1 MSQKED
7 PETPRA
13 IVLLPVIRGSELETE
28 LRSKTREI
36 EKNGWTLWGY
46 GEIAIHPI
54 AMLQPFAG
62 AELRQDEELWAL
74 GREGDGKTNL
84 HTERACRYS
93 TDSLTWHKVPGNIE
107 VRGRY
112 ALVIDRIEAR
122 AETMDLGKF
131 LMGTGPSQGR
141 EAAGCRMG
149 CLVQKEPGK
158 RNERPVQPVSTH
170 LRARLVSPH
179 AVLLDSRT
187 ILKKNGERR
196 KILEEAENITGVKAQ

>member
-1 MSQKED
+1 MLQKED
-7 PETPRA
+7 LEIPRA
-13 IVLLPVIRGSELETE
+13 MVLLPVIRGNELEAE
-28 LRSKTREI
+28 LQSKMLEI

-46 GEIAIHPI
+46 GEIAIHPT
-54 AMLQPFAG
+54 AMLQPFAD

-74 GREGDGKTNL
+74 GREGDGKTNH

-93 TDSLTWHKVPGNIE
+93 TDSLTWHFVPEGIE

-112 ALVIDRIEAR
+112 ALVINRIEAR
-122 AETMDLGKF
+122 AETTDLGKF

-141 EAAGCRMG
+141 EAAGYRMG

-170 LRARLVSPH
+170 LRARLVHPH

-187 ILKKNGERR
+187 ILKKNRERR
-196 KILEEAENITGVKAQ
+196 KILEGAENITGVKAQ